1 MATEMLHS
9 CMAVNSGH
17 WALCPAAPA
26 QAQFGFAVQVGTG
39 VQIKPF
45 CRVLTGHID
54 VALLTAVLAV
64 VADAQGALFLIY
76 PIYAAYLIR
85 LASLL
90 RAQQIAA
97 IARQG
102 QAEITT
108 LPVSSQMQVF
118 GAAAA
123 QDDQAAQGGKAEG
136 PARSGNHDR
145 QGSARVGTADKT
157 RLLLLHGLPAV
168 RPARIA
174 ALSFVSNVDY
184 LTV

>member
-1 MATEMLHS
+1 MATEMSHS
-9 CMAVNSGH
+9 CMAVNSGR

-26 QAQFGFAVQVGTG
+26 GIIWVRRAGRDG

-64 VADAQGALFLIY
+64 VADAQGALLLIY

-97 IARQG
+97 IACQG
-102 QAEITT
+102 QAEIATP
-108 LPVSSQMQVF
+108 PVSSQMQVF

-123 QDDQAAQGGKAEG
+123 QDDQAAQGGKAGIQQGVGIMTDRARHVLEPLTK
-136 PARSGNHDR
+136 PACCCC
-145 QGSARVGTADKT
+145 TACWLYAWPG
-157 RLLLLHGLPAV
+157 LLC
-168 RPARIA
+168 
-174 ALSFVSNVDY
+174 
-184 LTV
+184 